1 MEALAALL
9 GLTGLLGLIGGVIWL
24 FVALIRRKALRKPGI
39 LSGVGFLIFV
49 FALILTPSTD
59 SDSQVQLNN
68 KEQSVNITKPT
79 PTPTPSDDDVL
90 ARIVTRTLG
99 SSNREVERVKS
110 ITLDDLE
117 RHLVIEWSINDNIT
131 GGLRKSGTKRDVL
144 GVLEAIRDSTIDF
157 SQVTM
162 RGSLRL
168 VDVYG
173 NANEGDVV
181 RVSYDKD
188 TMDRVNF
195 DNVRTDNA
203 WIIADESWIH
213 PAFRD

>member
-1 MEALAALL
+1 M

-117 RHLVIEWSINDNIT
+117 RHLVIEWSINDNLT
-131 GGLRKSGTKRDVL
+131 GGLRKYGAKKDVL
-144 GVLEAIRDSTIDF
+144 NVLRAVRDSNIDV
-157 SQVTM
+157 SRVTM
-162 RGSLRL
+162 RGSRSLI
-168 VDVYG
+168 DIYG